1 MFWKQTHVTKKFLP
15 VFLRSKTTLNRQ
27 QQHDAYQLTRISAAK
42 CSSEILS
49 ADGLVSTDRP
59 ASLTADHMA
68 IVQWETCCAWTK
80 APTTGDICRQGP
92 DHSANVHFRPPSLCY
107 RIKLC
112 IETSARTPSN
122 SFQVF
127 TLHNSSFFKAQCFGS
142 WFYFLLQVTW
152 YSKDLRNIGLVL
164 LWGPT

>member
-1 MFWKQTHVTKKFLP
+1 LHIAYRLFCKQKRVTKKILP
-15 VFLRSKTTLNRQ
+15 VFHWSKTTLYPQ
-27 QQHDAYQLTRISAAK
+27 QQHDAYQQTHISASK

-80 APTTGDICRQGP
+80 ASTTGDICRQGP

-107 RIKLC
+107 GIKFC
-112 IETSARTPSN
+112 IETSETTPSN
-122 SFQVF
+122 
-127 TLHNSSFFKAQCFGS
+127 
-142 WFYFLLQVTW
+142 
-152 YSKDLRNIGLVL
+152 
-164 LWGPT
+164 